1 MSYICIIINGH
12 MTNTT
17 NIKKKFTQVLF
28 QNDANVWMIDPTMLE
43 KITNRFPELKSDD
56 NQKFLNEFVDF
67 LNLSQ
72 INEDF
77 EKTFE
82 IFESIYG

>member
-1 MSYICIIINGH
+1 MTD

-28 QNDANVWMIDPTMLE
+28 QNDANVWMIDPVMLE
-43 KITNRFPELKSDD
+43 KITNRFPELNSAE

-82 IFESIYG
+82 IFETIYG

>member
-1 MSYICIIINGH
+1 MPYICTMI
-12 MTNTT
+12 NTT

-67 LNLSQ
+67 LNLSK

-82 IFESIYG
+82 IFETIYG